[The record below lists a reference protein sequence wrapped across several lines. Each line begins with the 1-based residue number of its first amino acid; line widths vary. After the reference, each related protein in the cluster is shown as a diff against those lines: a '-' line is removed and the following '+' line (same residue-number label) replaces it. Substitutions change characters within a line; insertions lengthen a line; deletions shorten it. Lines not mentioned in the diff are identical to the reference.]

1 MVSVRHCPLF
11 AALDE
16 LLEVGALAILNHLE
30 VLVVELARLEIL
42 NRIPLPVVLLFKRLL
57 LLLEEPL
64 QNLWIVVT

>member
-1 MVSVRHCPLF
+1 MRHRPLF

-30 VLVVELARLEIL
+30 VLVVELARLKIL
-42 NRIPLPVVLLFKRLL
+42 NRIPLPVVLLLKRLL